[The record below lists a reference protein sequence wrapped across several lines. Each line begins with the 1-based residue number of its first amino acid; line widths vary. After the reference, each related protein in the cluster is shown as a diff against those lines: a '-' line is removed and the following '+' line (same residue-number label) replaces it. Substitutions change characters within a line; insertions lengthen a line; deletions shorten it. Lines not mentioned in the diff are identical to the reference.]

1 MSDYYDLGSYSRRI
15 TTTSPEAQK
24 WFDRGLAWTYGF
36 NHDEAIS
43 CYRTALEHDPAC
55 AMAHWGIAYAA
66 GPNYNKQ
73 WKHFD
78 PSDLAATLEL
88 ACSATEKALAL
99 CAGASAVEQAII
111 KPLAKRY
118 PTRDA
123 SMVTAVWND
132 NYADAMRETWR
143 SFGDDPDVAALAA
156 EALMNRTPWAMW
168 DIVKGIP
175 AEGADTIEA
184 MALLE
189 KALAQPGGME
199 HPGLLHMYIHLMEM
213 SPHPS
218 AR

>member
-1 MSDYYDLGSYSRRI
+1 M
-15 TTTSPEAQK
+15 
-24 WFDRGLAWTYGF
+24 
-36 NHDEAIS
+36 
-43 CYRTALEHDPAC
+43 
-55 AMAHWGIAYAA
+55 
-66 GPNYNKQ
+66 
-73 WKHFD
+73 
-78 PSDLAATLEL
+78 
-88 ACSATEKALAL
+88 
-99 CAGASAVEQAII
+99 EQAII

-132 NYADAMRETWR
+132 DYADAMRETWR

-168 DIVKGIP
+168 DIVKGVP

-189 KALAQPGGME
+189 KALAQPGGMQ

-213 SPHPS
+213 SPS
-218 AR
+218 ICA

>member
-78 PSDLAATLEL
+78 PSDLAATLETRL
-88 ACSATEKALAL
+88 QRHRKGAGTLRPGRVPWNRPSSNRSQNAIPRAT
-99 CAGASAVEQAII
+99 
-111 KPLAKRY
+111 
-118 PTRDA
+118 
-123 SMVTAVWND
+123 
-132 NYADAMRETWR
+132 
-143 SFGDDPDVAALAA
+143 
-156 EALMNRTPWAMW
+156 
-168 DIVKGIP
+168 P
-175 AEGADTIEA
+175 AW
-184 MALLE
+184 
-189 KALAQPGGME
+189 
-199 HPGLLHMYIHLMEM
+199 
-213 SPHPS
+213 
-218 AR
+218 